1 MHQKERQKY
10 TSLSLSVSV
19 SLDVVALVFFYLDN
33 IYKKYVSFISG
44 GLRYKFTL
52 WHEMALGYVAVGNWG
67 RGWLAFQRSH
77 EHAR

>member
-44 GLRYKFTL
+44 GLRYKLTL